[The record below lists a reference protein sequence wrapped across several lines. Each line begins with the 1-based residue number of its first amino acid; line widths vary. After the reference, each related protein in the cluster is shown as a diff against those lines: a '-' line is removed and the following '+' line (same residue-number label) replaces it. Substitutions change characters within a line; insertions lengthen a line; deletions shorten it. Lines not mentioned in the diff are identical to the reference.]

1 LRRRVLQ
8 GGHDAAEDQ
17 LGKGGCYLAMHLP
30 IGLHVLPHRVLLL
43 AALVAGGKGDTNY
56 HWQSPPAGMIMVAAG
71 GSPR

>member
-43 AALVAGGKGDTNY
+43 AALE
-56 HWQSPPAGMIMVAAG
+56 PAGRMIRITT
-71 GSPR
+71 GSPHRLE